1 MCGRCQSIFSEW
13 CTYFFRCVQCGVG
26 IVLLDLSCCCFAFIR
41 STRKVRGVKL
51 KKNHGCR
58 ASPPVCSSYLIVS
71 YLCLFGSFRISDF
84 FAEGFGEKCVKQKWE
99 SLLVRKSGKWS
110 QGAEQ
115 LFFFLLR
122 ELSFLLLGSV
132 LIYIWRWDHHLKHK
146 RLSSIKEWVHF
157 STKRLT
163 LWCLKI
169 SVANFQWKGGF
180 GFISTCH
187 PGEED
192 RHYEPFSWPG
202 YDVNKIIFIQPKSDH
217 CYP

>member
-1 MCGRCQSIFSEW
+1 MWRRHCLTWSFMLLFCIHQINSKSAW
-13 CTYFFRCVQCGVG
+13 CE
-26 IVLLDLSCCCFAFIR
+26 IEES
-41 STRKVRGVKL
+41 SS
-51 KKNHGCR
+51 NHGCR
-58 ASPPVCSSYLIVS
+58 ASPPVCSSYLTVP
-71 YLCLFGSFRISDF
+71 YFTLFGSFKISEF

-122 ELSFLLLGSV
+122 ELSFLLLGLV

-146 RLSSIKEWVHF
+146 RLYSVKECVHF
-157 STKRLT
+157 PTKRLT

-169 SVANFQWKGGF
+169 SVANFQWKGGV

-192 RHYEPFSWPG
+192 RHDEPFSWPG